1 MKVSAGK
8 LPNTRLALVAATI
21 SAAFL
26 LLTAACAQGET
37 VGDGGAPLAVTAES
51 TDDAAP
57 AEQAPAPAP
66 PAEAAEAPV
75 EAQGSEGAIESA
87 GAAVESV
94 AAAPSRVAAA
104 YEPVGGAASEA
115 AREAAGAL
123 SNSATATT
131 DTATTVVAA
140 AGDRAPKLLG
150 GVGQVVEKAA
160 ATAGDQAR
168 QLYPSRTER
177 LPQPA
182 GTPPSAVLASPDESP
197 FSVSPAFRGKTPSV
211 NAGGGALAAGYRGF
225 AGAGHSWLGALESP
239 DGVHSAPTSG
249 MAGTSPDDR
258 APLDGPMPA
267 PGSSGATAG
276 STGSFFV
283 PLAALLALLA
293 LAAPAAM
300 RRFGEVPD
308 FRPPTPFVC
317 ALERP
322 G

>member
-8 LPNTRLALVAATI
+8 LPNSRLALVAATI

-37 VGDGGAPLAVTAES
+37 VGDGVTPLAVPAES
-51 TDDAAP
+51 TADAAP
-57 AEQAPAPAP
+57 AEQAPAPVP

-75 EAQGSEGAIESA
+75 EAQGSESAIESA

-123 SNSATATT
+123 SNSATT

-140 AGDRAPKLLG
+140 TGDRAPKLLG
-150 GVGQVVEKAA
+150 GVGQVTEKAA
-160 ATAGDQAR
+160 TAAGDQAR
-168 QLYPSRTER
+168 QLYPPRTER

-182 GTPPSAVLASPDESP
+182 GMPPSGMLASPGESP
-197 FSVSPAFRGKTPSV
+197 FAVSPAFRGKTPSG
-211 NAGGGALAAGYRGF
+211 NAGGGGALAAGYRGF
-225 AGAGHSWLGALESP
+225 AGAGHSWLGALEGL
-239 DGVHSAPTSG
+239 DGIHSAPTSG
-249 MAGTSPDDR
+249 MAGTPPDDR

-267 PGSSGATAG
+267 PGSSGVAAG

-293 LAAPAAM
+293 LVAPAAM